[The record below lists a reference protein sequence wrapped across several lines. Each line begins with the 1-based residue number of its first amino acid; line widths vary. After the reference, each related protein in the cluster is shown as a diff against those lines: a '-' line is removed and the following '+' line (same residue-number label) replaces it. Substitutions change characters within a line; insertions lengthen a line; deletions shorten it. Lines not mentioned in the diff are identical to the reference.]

1 MPPTLPPWYL
11 VDQDEDRDS
20 VTMPLRQFEEL
31 IDDLR
36 GLAFLLEEPAK
47 PGAARPDEG

>member
-11 VDQDEDRDS
+11 VDQDDERAS

-36 GLAFLLEEPAK
+36 GLAFMLEEPAK
-47 PGAARPDEG
+47 PAAGRPDEG